1 MKTMMLIDADVL
13 AFQGAAVC
21 QKAVQWEDDLWTV
34 HADLAVAKAW
44 IVDRIETFREKLKAD
59 SMVLALSDPKNFR
72 RKLNPLYKA
81 NRKGVFKPIGLRPL
95 KEWMNEEYG
104 TVQWPNLEADDVL
117 SILATERP
125 NRTDRRII
133 VSIDKDFK
141 GVPGM
146 YYDFNKD
153 EMHEPSVDDAD
164 RFHLEQVVSGDST
177 DGYYGVPGIGTVRAK
192 RWLEQNGYTWASVM
206 KLYEEKGLD
215 EQEALMNAWMARLL
229 RKDEYNIKRKELTY
243 LWMPAHYP
251 PAEKRKYSKV
261 VRSVTGTLDE
271 DDSAL
276 SPQPHFSPSP
286 SVSKTEPP
294 TTATTTG

>member
-1 MKTMMLIDADVL
+1 
-13 AFQGAAVC
+13 
-21 QKAVQWEDDLWTV
+21 
-34 HADLAVAKAW
+34 
-44 IVDRIETFREKLKAD
+44 
-59 SMVLALSDPKNFR
+59 
-72 RKLNPLYKA
+72 
-81 NRKGVFKPIGLRPL
+81 
-95 KEWMNEEYG
+95 
-104 TVQWPNLEADDVL
+104 L